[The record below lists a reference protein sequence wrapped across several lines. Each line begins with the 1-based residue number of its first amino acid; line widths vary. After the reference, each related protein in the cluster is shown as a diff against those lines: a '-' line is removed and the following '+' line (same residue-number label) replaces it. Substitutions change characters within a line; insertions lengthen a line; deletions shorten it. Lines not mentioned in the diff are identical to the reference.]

1 MERNQVLTGSLWKEL
16 ILNSL
21 KWLQMNEQ
29 KINDLNVF
37 PVPDGDT
44 GTNMKLTLQNGI
56 RNTSETN
63 SIGIVASQLEKGM
76 LLGARGNSGV
86 ILSLFFKG
94 LSLSLRGK
102 DQVGTIELVHALIQ
116 GYQSAYSAV
125 VHPTEGTI
133 LTVAREGIENIKDR
147 IHEEDSIQSLL
158 EQYCASMKESLRHTP
173 EKLAVLKEA
182 NVVDSGGNGLL
193 IIFEGMV
200 KYLQGE
206 KLEGTEEEIQP
217 FTTFTPVISK
227 EIFNADSELEYGY
240 CTEFILQLQNR
251 KIKEKPFA
259 LDDFIAF
266 LKTIGDSIVAVQDE
280 DIVKIHVHTLTPGK
294 AIEKAQEYG
303 EFVTFKMENMSIQ
316 HHEVLARQEK
326 KQEKKPI
333 AYVAVAQGEGI
344 TNLLKEL
351 GCTIVLQGG
360 QTMNTSTEEF
370 IEAFDACQAEDIIVL
385 PNNKNILLAAQQAKD
400 LYMTSHI
407 HVLET
412 TSVMEGYFALSMLSG
427 NEKDIDEQL
436 ESMRA
441 GLDQV
446 VTISTTYAIRDS
458 KIEHIE
464 CKKGNAISFV
474 DSHLV
479 ACNIDKIQATL
490 ASFEKVE
497 DLADKE
503 ICVILKGKNAS
514 QEETMKLQ
522 SEIEKRYS
530 NLEVGIIEGEQEI
543 YDFILGLS

>member
-1 MERNQVLTGSLWKEL
+1 MESNQLTGSLWREL

-21 KWLQMNEQ
+21 KWLQLNEQ

-94 LSLSLRGK
+94 LSISLRGK
-102 DQVGTIELVHALIQ
+102 DRVGTIELVQALIQ

-133 LTVAREGIENIKDR
+133 LTVAREGIENIKDQ

-217 FTTFTPVISK
+217 ASTSTPVISK
-227 EIFNADSELEYGY
+227 DIFNADSELEYGY

-251 KIKEKPFA
+251 KIKENPFV
-259 LDDFIAF
+259 LEEFISF
-266 LKTIGDSIVAVQDE
+266 LKTLGDSIVAVQDE

-294 AIEKAQEYG
+294 VIEKAQEFG

-326 KQEKKPI
+326 KQEHQPV
-333 AYVAVAQGEGI
+333 AYVAVAQGEGV

-370 IEAFDACQAEDIIVL
+370 IEAFQACQADDIIVL
-385 PNNKNILLAAQQAKD
+385 PNNKNILLAAQQAKE
-400 LYMTSHI
+400 LYMSANI

-412 TSVMEGYFALSMLSG
+412 TSVMEGYFALSLLSG
-427 NEKDIDEQL
+427 NEVDIDEQL
-436 ESMRA
+436 KTMKA

-446 VTISTTYAIRDS
+446 VTISTTHAIRDS
-458 KIEHIE
+458 KIDHIE
-464 CKKGNAISFV
+464 CKKDAAISFV
-474 DSHLV
+474 DSCLV
-479 ACNIDKIQATL
+479 ASYQDKIQATL
-490 ASFEKVE
+490 EALEKVE
-497 DLADKE
+497 NLSNKE
-503 ICVILKGKNAS
+503 ICVILKGKDAS
-514 QEETMKLQ
+514 VEEAKMLQ
-522 SEIEKRYS
+522 DEIEKKYS
-530 NLEVGIIEGEQEI
+530 YLEVGIIEGEQEI